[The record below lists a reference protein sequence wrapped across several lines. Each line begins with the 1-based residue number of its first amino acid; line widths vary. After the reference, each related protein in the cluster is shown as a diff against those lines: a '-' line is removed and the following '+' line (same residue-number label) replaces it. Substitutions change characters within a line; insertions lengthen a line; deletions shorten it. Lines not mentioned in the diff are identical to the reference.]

1 MSSREEAER
10 IALAV
15 KRACLQAAERALEE
29 AGLAGLC
36 AQGRLD
42 LVMDALRNVRP
53 EAILDDLDD

>member
-1 MSSREEAER
+1 MSREHDPER
-10 IALAV
+10 VAHAV
-15 KRACLQAAERALEE
+15 KQACLKAAERALEE

-36 AQGRLD
+36 AEGRLD